1 MRGGWIVPASDDD
14 PDRTPVA
21 ELRVRPF
28 AEAVARRV
36 GKRAIWRP
44 AMHSVHFDLFPSS
57 ACRCGADG
65 PVSGPTG
72 RPAWQCQKRRCAHV
86 GLISPLVATQPLDL
100 RMQPVS
106 SLRKFGA
113 RFNAHAGRL
122 RSGHRSESDREISNG
137 DREEQHARRCTKRK
151 PGRTY
156 VARPSS
162 EPAAYTIHG
171 SAAASTYRAY
181 DIPVCMCVCS
191 RITFSQVQVNI

>member
-1 MRGGWIVPASDDD
+1 MRGGPGGWIVPASDDD

-65 PVSGPTG
+65 LVSGPAG

-137 DREEQHARRCTKRK
+137 DREEQHARRCTTRK
-151 PGRTY
+151 PCWEVERMLNTGGHDVR
-156 VARPSS
+156 
-162 EPAAYTIHG
+162 
-171 SAAASTYRAY
+171 
-181 DIPVCMCVCS
+181 
-191 RITFSQVQVNI
+191 